1 MRFWG
6 EKVGLATFKVPERM
20 EVNGDQADW
29 EALRGRVKDKEVTK
43 DLGWGEGVGATGV
56 VKFLKGVMV
65 LTSSQAAPACTLK
78 HSEVPGSSVLH
89 L

>member
-1 MRFWG
+1 M
-6 EKVGLATFKVPERM
+6 GLPLSKSQKEW

-43 DLGWGEGVGATGV
+43 DLGWGGVGGTGV

-65 LTSSQAAPACTLK
+65 LTSSQAASACTLK
-78 HSEVPGSSVLH
+78 HSEVPGSPVLH